1 MSPAAFHYEVGEQ
14 VGLAETLPMPD
25 TETFASE
32 PRDLALQ
39 RLMEEEGGRM
49 YGLGM
54 KLCGN
59 RDEAEDL
66 VQETFLQAFR
76 KWDQFKGRSAPG
88 TWLYTI
94 AARICQRRSRLR
106 SGEPARVESLSELLP
121 SGQPMIAEI
130 PAPGESQLDE
140 QLRRETQERV
150 ERALTNLPIHLR
162 LPLLLKD
169 ITELSLSQIAD
180 ILGLKEATVK
190 TRVHRGRLA
199 LRKEL
204 AESLPQRQAPPPDH
218 SRKVCLDLLSA
229 KQEALDRG
237 VEFPVPPDELCS
249 RCRSLMATLDMTF
262 DACRQLDLARL
273 PESLRQSILDQTS
286 TG

>member
-1 MSPAAFHYEVGEQ
+1 MSDREVLAAE
-14 VGLAETLPMPD
+14 
-25 TETFASE
+25 S
-32 PRDLALQ
+32 RDLALE
-39 RLMEEEGGRM
+39 RLMEQEGGRM

-59 RDEAEDL
+59 SEEAEDL

-76 KWDQFKGRSAPG
+76 KWDQFEGRSAPSS
-88 TWLYTI
+88 WLYTI
-94 AARICQRRSRLR
+94 AARICQRRNRLR

-121 SGQPMIAEI
+121 SGQPMVATI
-130 PAPGESQLDE
+130 PSSDESQLDE
-140 QLRRETQERV
+140 QLRREAHERV
-150 ERALTNLPIHLR
+150 DRALAELPIHLR

-190 TRVHRGRLA
+190 TRVHRARLA
-199 LRKEL
+199 LRKEM
-204 AESLPQRQAPPPDH
+204 ADGLPQREAPPPDH

-237 VEFPVPPDELCS
+237 VEFPVPADELCS
-249 RCRSLMATLDMTF
+249 RCRSLMSTLDLTF
-262 DACRQLDLARL
+262 DACRQLDLDQL
-273 PESLRQSILDQTS
+273 PESLRQSILDQAS
-286 TG
+286 IG

>member
-1 MSPAAFHYEVGEQ
+1 MPETDSLAA
-14 VGLAETLPMPD
+14 
-25 TETFASE
+25 E
-32 PRDLALQ
+32 PRDLALE

-59 RDEAEDL
+59 SEEAEDL

-76 KWDQFKGRSAPG
+76 KWDQFEGRSAPSS
-88 TWLYTI
+88 WLYTI
-94 AARICQRRSRLR
+94 AARICQRRNRLR

-121 SGQPMIAEI
+121 SGQPMVATLPSPE
-130 PAPGESQLDE
+130 ESQLDE
-140 QLRRETQERV
+140 QLRREAQERV
-150 ERALTNLPIHLR
+150 DQALGSLPIHLR

-169 ITELSLSQIAD
+169 IAELSLSQIAD

-204 AESLPQRQAPPPDH
+204 ADSLPQRAAPPPDH

-237 VEFPVPPDELCS
+237 VEFPVPPNELCS
-249 RCRSLMATLDMTF
+249 RCRSVMSTLDLTF
-262 DACRQLDLARL
+262 EACRQLDLDRL
-273 PESLRQSILDQTS
+273 PESLRQSILDQAA

>member
-1 MSPAAFHYEVGEQ
+1 MPETDSFAA
-14 VGLAETLPMPD
+14 
-25 TETFASE
+25 E
-32 PRDLALQ
+32 PRDLALE
-39 RLMEEEGGRM
+39 RLMDEEGGRM

-59 RDEAEDL
+59 SEEAEDL

-76 KWDQFKGRSAPG
+76 KWDQFEGRSAPSS
-88 TWLYTI
+88 WLYTI
-94 AARICQRRSRLR
+94 AARICQRRNRLR

-121 SGQPMIAEI
+121 SGQPMVATLPSSE
-130 PAPGESQLDE
+130 ESQLDE
-140 QLRRETQERV
+140 QLRREAQERV
-150 ERALTNLPIHLR
+150 DQALANLPIHLR

-204 AESLPQRQAPPPDH
+204 ADSLPQREAPPPDH
-218 SRKVCLDLLSA
+218 SQKVCLDLLSA

-249 RCRSLMATLDMTF
+249 RCKSVMSTLDLTF
-262 DACRQLDLARL
+262 DACRQLDLESL
-273 PESLRQSILDQTS
+273 PESLRQSILRETS
-286 TG
+286 NL

>member
-1 MSPAAFHYEVGEQ
+1 MQESDP
-14 VGLAETLPMPD
+14 LD
-25 TETFASE
+25 TA
-32 PRDLALQ
+32 PRDLALE
-39 RLMEEEGGRM
+39 RLMDQEGGRM

-59 RDEAEDL
+59 SEEAEDL

-76 KWDQFKGRSAPG
+76 KWDQLEGRSAPSS
-88 TWLYTI
+88 WLYTI
-94 AARICQRRSRLR
+94 AARICQRRNRLR
-106 SGEPARVESLSELLP
+106 SGEPVRVESLSDLLP
-121 SGQPMIAEI
+121 SGQPMVAEI
-130 PAPGESQLDE
+130 PSSGESQLDE
-140 QLRRETQERV
+140 QLRREAQARV
-150 ERALTNLPIHLR
+150 DRALASLPIHLR

-190 TRVHRGRLA
+190 TRVHRARLA

-204 AESLPQRQAPPPDH
+204 ADSLPQREAPPPDH
-218 SRKVCLDLLSA
+218 SQKVCLDLLSA

-249 RCRSLMATLDMTF
+249 RCQSVLSTLDLTF
-262 DACRQLDLARL
+262 DACRQLNIDTL
-273 PESLRQSILDQTS
+273 PESLRRSILDETS
-286 TG
+286 KL

>member
-1 MSPAAFHYEVGEQ
+1 MQESDPLNAA
-14 VGLAETLPMPD
+14 
-25 TETFASE
+25 
-32 PRDLALQ
+32 PRDLALE
-39 RLMEEEGGRM
+39 RLMDEEGGRM

-59 RDEAEDL
+59 SEEAEDL

-76 KWDQFKGRSAPG
+76 KWDQFEGRSAPSS
-88 TWLYTI
+88 WLYTI
-94 AARICQRRSRLR
+94 AARICQRRNRLR
-106 SGEPARVESLSELLP
+106 SGEPARLESLSDLLP
-121 SGQPMIAEI
+121 SGQPMVAEI
-130 PAPGESQLDE
+130 PSSGESQLDE
-140 QLRRETQERV
+140 QLRREAQARV
-150 ERALTNLPIHLR
+150 DRALASLPIHLR

-190 TRVHRGRLA
+190 TRVHRARLA

-204 AESLPQRQAPPPDH
+204 ADSLPQREAPPPDH
-218 SRKVCLDLLSA
+218 SQKVCLDLLSA

-249 RCRSLMATLDMTF
+249 RCQSVMSTLDLTF
-262 DACRQLDLARL
+262 DACRQLNLDSL
-273 PESLRQSILDQTS
+273 PESLRQSILDETS
-286 TG
+286 KL